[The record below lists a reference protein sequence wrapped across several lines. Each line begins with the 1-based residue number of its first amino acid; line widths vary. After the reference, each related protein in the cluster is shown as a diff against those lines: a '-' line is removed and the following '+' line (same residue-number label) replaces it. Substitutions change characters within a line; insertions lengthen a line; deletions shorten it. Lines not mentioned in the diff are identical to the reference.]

1 MCVALWFFLF
11 STLFQ
16 IQEPLGLVQKSSL
29 VPCTHYT
36 LP

>member
-1 MCVALWFFLF
+1 MCVALWFFDLAHF
-11 STLFQ
+11 FQ